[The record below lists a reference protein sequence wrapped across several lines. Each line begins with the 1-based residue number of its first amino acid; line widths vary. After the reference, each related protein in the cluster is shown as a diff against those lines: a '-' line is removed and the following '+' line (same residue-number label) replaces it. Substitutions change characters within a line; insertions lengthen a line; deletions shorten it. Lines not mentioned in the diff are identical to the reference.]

1 MVRTTFSLSI
11 RLFALAGLWG
21 LVGCRHEE
29 PPDVGPVAAA
39 EESPAGK
46 DSTTAAQPPA
56 GEHPSTAA
64 TPNAKPANPAMD
76 GDPPKRTQPSPGAVR
91 PAIPVEVN
99 TAISELI
106 AKWDTVQSASATL
119 KTNFERTQGQRERQE
134 GEGTRD
140 TLKKDGKVLMR
151 SAYRNGVA
159 LEKKNG
165 EWIVTGQIVLKVFD
179 GEFLYVDDERHE
191 GRTATKAR
199 PSLGQLQPIGGRRLF
214 AGLRGVDEI
223 RLLSDETIDG
233 KPVYVFE
240 AKAGGGTI
248 TSRHYVDKET
258 GILVKLTRADTL
270 ASIQYS
276 FELTD
281 IKVNV
286 DFDEGHFTYTP
297 PEGVEVQDLT
307 RRGAVRVPPP
317 MRP

>member
-1 MVRTTFSLSI
+1 MVRTTLSLSVH
-11 RLFALAGLWG
+11 LVALAGLWG
-21 LVGCRHEE
+21 QVGCSHEE
-29 PPDVGPVAAA
+29 PVEVGPAAAA
-39 EESPAGK
+39 EESPAAI
-46 DSTTAAQPPA
+46 DTTTVAQPPA
-56 GEHPSTAA
+56 GEHPSTAD
-64 TPNAKPANPAMD
+64 TPNAGPADPTMD
-76 GDPPKRTQPSPGAVR
+76 GEPPKRTQPSPAAVR
-91 PAIPVEVN
+91 PPIPVEVS

-106 AKWDTVQSASATL
+106 AKWDTVQSASAKL
-119 KTNFERTQGQRERQE
+119 KTHFERTQGQREKQN

-151 SAYRNGVA
+151 SEYKNGVA
-159 LEKKNG
+159 LEKPNG

-179 GEFLYVDDERHE
+179 GEFLYVDDTRHE
-191 GRTATKAR
+191 GRTVTKSR
-199 PSLGQLQPIGGRRLF
+199 PLLGQLQPIGGRQLF

-223 RLLSDETIDG
+223 KRLPEEIING
-233 KPVYVFE
+233 KSVYVFE

-258 GILVKLTRADTL
+258 GILVKLTRTDTL
-270 ASIQYS
+270 ASIEYS

-286 DFDEGHFTYTP
+286 DFDEGHFTYTA

-317 MRP
+317 IGP